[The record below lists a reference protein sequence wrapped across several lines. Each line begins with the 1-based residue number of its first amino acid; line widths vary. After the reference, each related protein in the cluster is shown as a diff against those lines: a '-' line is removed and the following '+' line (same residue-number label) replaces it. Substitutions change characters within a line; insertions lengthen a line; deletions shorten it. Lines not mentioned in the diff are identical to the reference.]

1 MEIGGIDQKNSARRV
16 KVYQKSNLR
25 LLEEDP
31 QPSTNGLQAVIGSS
45 SSSPQNESSD
55 TDSFELPPAKKSRI
69 HSKKLKNVATVA
81 DRAKVSDRQ
90 AALIVS
96 ATLEDY
102 NIISSEDVSEV
113 VDKNKVRRARSRG
126 RKEFNKRSDEVD
138 HPIQALYFDGKKDHT
153 ITTPRDAPKSVTKTV
168 VEEHYTLIEEPGS
181 KYLGHLKPGSG
192 LAADICNVIVQFL
205 EEKCCDLV
213 AVGCDGTVTNTG
225 E

>member
-25 LLEEDP
+25 LLEDDP
-31 QPSTNGLQAVIGSS
+31 QPSTSGLQAVFGSS

-55 TDSFELPPAKKSRI
+55 TDFFELPPVKKSRI
-69 HSKKLKNVATVA
+69 PSKKLKNVATVA

-102 NIISSEDVSEV
+102 NIISSEDVSGV
-113 VDKNKVRRARSRG
+113 IDKNKIRRARSRC
-126 RKEFNKRSDEVD
+126 RQEFNKSADEVD
-138 HPIQALYFDGKKDHT
+138 HVIQALYFDGKKDNT
-153 ITTPRDAPKSVTKTV
+153 ITAPRDAPKSVTKTV

-181 KYLGHLKPGSG
+181 KYLGHLKPRSG
-192 LAADICNVIVQFL
+192 LAADICSVIAQFL
-205 EEKCCDLV
+205 EEKSCDLV